1 MYVEYG
7 WVGFWGIRESWN
19 GWVVA
24 KFRRRL
30 YVYFF
35 FYIGIKEFNEVEF
48 IAYVMVFEIIV
59 GEILLKG

>member
-1 MYVEYG
+1 MWNTDGSVFGEFG
-7 WVGFWGIRESWN
+7 RVGMGGLLRNFGGDCMCI
-19 GWVVA
+19 
-24 KFRRRL
+24 
-30 YVYFF
+30 FF